1 MGGQTSVQDRCKQ
14 EWDKYQSDVGAI
26 KSGWT
31 LVLDDSRDTDV
42 VQTVSFYLAKSTD
55 IMENLMMG
63 CKEVISETV
72 HQDLVDTV
80 VKRIQSVIQ
89 FDYKNYNEKIFNG
102 VITLYRATDD
112 YVKGRKTELVFVA
125 ILRFTSPAKRN
136 LHLKNDNQ
144 RSQELDVNQVHIESS
159 IKLQVRSIKDPEL
172 SDTEKNKQQNVELQ
186 K

>member
-125 ILRFTSPAKRN
+125 ILRFTSSEKRD
-136 LHLKNDNQ
+136 LQSKNDNQ
-144 RSQELDVNQVHIESS
+144 RSQELDINQVHIESS
-159 IKLQVRSIKDPEL
+159 IKLQVRSIKDSEL
-172 SDTEKNKQQNVELQ
+172 SDTEKNKQQNEELQ